1 MIPLQSQHNEDQRKT
16 FLICSILAALVPFFI
31 TTLPLQL
38 VSTFYPKY
46 TRHVDKKKC
55 TCSCWDTVF
64 KGRYEMGVAGYK
76 NVYFN
81 STYNTYM
88 MWALTLIFLF
98 ALYES
103 LKHIFHCLL
112 NKCARKKIVL
122 IFFTSIYPNYYGWW
136 MYFNYYNDDFYDQW
150 WHQTLFTLTELVS
163 TMAILMLVNE
173 NNSTSVPRKLLV
185 IQSIAVLHVIA
196 SSGDQFVSNVL
207 LMRGSGFQVSFHH
220 IPKDLLKTIT
230 YLQVMRDIAFMIP
243 DLLNIVI
250 PLFELK
256 RQANKR
262 RLSSIWEVL
271 HRNDLFIAA
280 ASIIVLW
287 LTLLSLP

>member
-1 MIPLQSQHNEDQRKT
+1 MIPLLQSNSHQDKKT
-16 FLICSILAALVPFFI
+16 FVLCSILAGLVPFFI
-31 TTLPLQL
+31 TTTPLQF
-38 VSTFYPKY
+38 VSTLYPKY
-46 TRHVDKKKC
+46 TKVVDKKKC

-136 MYFNYYNDDFYDQW
+136 MYFNYYNDEFYDQW
-150 WHQTLFTLTELVS
+150 WHQTFFTITELVS
-163 TMAILMLVNE
+163 TFAILMLVNE
-173 NNSTSVPRKLLV
+173 QNTKYVPRKLLV
-185 IQSIAVLHVIA
+185 IQSIAILHVIA
-196 SSGDQFVSNVL
+196 SSADQFVSNVL
-207 LMRGSGFQVSFHH
+207 FMQGSGYQVSSFQEH
-220 IPKDLLKTIT
+220 LLVSI
-230 YLQVMRDIAFMIP
+230 
-243 DLLNIVI
+243 LN
-250 PLFELK
+250 LFLNY
-256 RQANKR
+256 R
-262 RLSSIWEVL
+262 SWETL
-271 HRNDLFIAA
+271 H
-280 ASIIVLW
+280 LW
-287 LTLLSLP
+287 FLTS